1 MKVVYHPT
9 GDQKRKLMTKASCQF
24 GRAGSQSPFRR
35 PNPETI
41 QSNPEA
47 QNENQESYNKPT
59 CQYRQIV
66 YNFLSFLHFFV
77 KCVIFAETE

>member
-1 MKVVYHPT
+1 MKVVDRPT
-9 GDQKRKLMTKASCQF
+9 GDQNRKIIIKASCQF
-24 GRAGSQSPFRR
+24 GRAGSRSPYRR
-35 PNPETI
+35 RKPETI

-47 QNENQESYNKPT
+47 QNKKQESYNKPT

-77 KCVIFAETE
+77 KCVIFAEME

>member
-1 MKVVYHPT
+1 MQVANHPT
-9 GDQKRKLMTKASCQF
+9 GDQNRKLMTKASCQF
-24 GRAGSQSPFRR
+24 GREGSRSPFRQ
-35 PNPETI
+35 PNLETI

-47 QNENQESYNKPT
+47 QNKNQESYNKPT

-77 KCVIFAETE
+77 KCVIFAEME